1 MDGKPDVSR
10 SLSRFILQNTS
21 VTHESQLENGA
32 FLGGNNGV
40 YNIEETPVRN
50 TARWL
55 IANLYCYREFELEQF
70 YQVSKSAADYLSTSE
85 ARPDNFTFQ
94 ARTSSSNL
102 CDGLVGQ
109 AEPIKSLTRAGHILE
124 CESYTNTATEVFSLH
139 PFDEEIGL
147 WEAVEIDGTKLSF
160 DRTLNHQII
169 FANAAAELATHSE
182 LAKNRVLRF
191 LDRLGDNMQTRSS
204 GLVRHYVRPP
214 LLRILPTAAR
224 HPRYWPLLWNEGVAR
239 YHSRSDERRRKELGY
254 HPTVL
259 AALSTLKRKFPEHDV
274 WEHDQIQAALS
285 FTKTEMYRNQ
295 VENRTSKYGSML
307 PGINHAR
314 ILYAFEDASPEELRP
329 WIQSDIDRTY
339 DPETELLT
347 RNAVD
352 PVFQASSISAATEL
366 PDMEIQVPDEP
377 NSESY

>member
-1 MDGKPDVSR
+1 
-10 SLSRFILQNTS
+10 
-21 VTHESQLENGA
+21 
-32 FLGGNNGV
+32 
-40 YNIEETPVRN
+40 
-50 TARWL
+50 
-55 IANLYCYREFELEQF
+55 
-70 YQVSKSAADYLSTSE
+70 
-85 ARPDNFTFQ
+85 
-94 ARTSSSNL
+94 
-102 CDGLVGQ
+102 
-109 AEPIKSLTRAGHILE
+109 
-124 CESYTNTATEVFSLH
+124 
-139 PFDEEIGL
+139 
-147 WEAVEIDGTKLSF
+147 
-160 DRTLNHQII
+160 
-169 FANAAAELATHSE
+169 
-182 LAKNRVLRF
+182 
-191 LDRLGDNMQTRSS
+191 
-204 GLVRHYVRPP
+204 
-214 LLRILPTAAR
+214 LRILPTAAR